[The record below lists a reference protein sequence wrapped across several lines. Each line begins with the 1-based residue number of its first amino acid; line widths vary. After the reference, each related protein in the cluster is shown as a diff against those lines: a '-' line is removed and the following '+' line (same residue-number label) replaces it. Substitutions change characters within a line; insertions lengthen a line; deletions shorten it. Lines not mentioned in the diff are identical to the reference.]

1 MHELHDRE
9 ISDEVIDAIA
19 QAIITK
25 LQTQPEP
32 NDEAPVLVIQN
43 YPRYQG
49 LSWARVGLSGL
60 AGGLLPYTLVNCFVP
75 LLPEASVIA
84 QFGLAGL
91 AIGGGLMLIILL
103 VVELFQGAGVDQE
116 IQRTQ
121 GSRIDKDYQFIP
133 SLDRFLV
140 VLGLLVLGL
149 LSIILGFAN
158 LYTELVRQN
167 PAHFI
172 GLEPGFLA
180 IYFSLVTF
188 STVGYGDIYPVSVVA
203 RLTAVG
209 EIFMAMFF
217 SLVVIS
223 STLSWVIAH
232 KRQQQELT
240 IQERVLQAQS
250 QTQHQEQQKDAIAAD

>member
-1 MHELHDRE
+1 MPESRPQNL
-9 ISDEVIDAIA
+9 SDEAIA
-19 QAIITK
+19 AIVQIVITQ
-25 LQTQPEP
+25 LHTQPEP
-32 NDEAPVLVIQN
+32 DDDAPILVVHN
-43 YPRYQG
+43 YPRYRQ
-49 LSWARVGLSGL
+49 LSWVRVGLSGL
-60 AGGLLPYTLVNCFVP
+60 AGGLLPYTLANCFVP
-75 LLPEASVIA
+75 LVPELSEIA
-84 QFGLAGL
+84 QLSVAGL
-91 AIGGGLMLIILL
+91 AIAGGLSLVVLL
-103 VVELFQGAGVDQE
+103 VTELFQGAGIDQE

-121 GSRIDKDYQFIP
+121 GDRIYKDYQFIP

-149 LSIILGFAN
+149 LSIILGFAD

-167 PAHFI
+167 PEHFV

-203 RLTAVG
+203 RLTVVG

-223 STLSWVIAH
+223 STLSWMITY
-232 KRQQQELT
+232 RYQQQELT
-240 IQERVLQAQS
+240 IKERVLRAQRQAQ
-250 QTQHQEQQKDAIAAD
+250 Q